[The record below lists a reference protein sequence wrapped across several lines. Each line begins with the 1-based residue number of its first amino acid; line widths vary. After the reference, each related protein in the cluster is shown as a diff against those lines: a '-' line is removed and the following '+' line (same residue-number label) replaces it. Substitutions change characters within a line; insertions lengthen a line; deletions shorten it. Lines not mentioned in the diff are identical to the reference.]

1 MVAVTGTTQL
11 ARQMAMTRNISLL
24 TTMLNQQNQQ
34 LATGL
39 KVDGLIGVSAQAQ
52 ELGQL
57 KSRLGTVENYNSGVT
72 TALNRVELY
81 ALSIEKIIDVA
92 TEAQSAMITNRDP
105 AFAKTAAPAV
115 LAKSMLDQI
124 GSILQTKDGSRYLF
138 SGTNYTDNPT
148 NGSLSAIPTVYGAG
162 AVPGAT
168 PGYTVPFVPV
178 ANGAAVPQP
187 PYLNT
192 GGGNQQNY
200 YDYGNVGLY
209 VDDGEQ
215 VSYGVSATED
225 GFQRVVD
232 ALVRFRDATADL
244 GTNDGNY
251 QVRVD
256 DAMKQL
262 NLAISDLK
270 TTASRNGY
278 KQQQLTEVQDR
289 HLRSQDLL
297 KIRIGNIQNSDTAE
311 VSTNITNLQT
321 ALEAAYMV
329 TSRTLSLSLVNYL
342 K

>member
-39 KVDGLIGVSAQAQ
+39 KIDGLIGVSSQAQ

-57 KSRLGTVENYNSGVT
+57 KSKLGTVNNYNSGVT

-92 TEAQSAMITNRDP
+92 TEAQSMMIKNRDT
-105 AFAKTAAPAV
+105 AFASTSAPAV
-115 LAKSMLDQI
+115 QANSLLSQI
-124 GSILQTKDGSRYLF
+124 GSILQTRDGDRYIF
-138 SGTNYTDNPT
+138 SGTNYGANPVIG
-148 NGSLSAIPTVYGAG
+148 NLSAIPTTYPAG
-162 AVPGAT
+162 AVPGVT
-168 PGYTVPFVPV
+168 PGYTDPLTVVPD
-178 ANGAAVPQP
+178 GATVPQP

-192 GGGNQQNY
+192 GAGNLQSF
-200 YDYGNVGLY
+200 YDYGNVNLY

-215 VSYGVSATED
+215 VSYGVSATES
-225 GFQRVVD
+225 GFQRAID
-232 ALVRFRDATADL
+232 AIVRFRDATADL
-244 GTNDGNY
+244 GTNDANY
-251 QVRVD
+251 QTRVD
-256 DAMKQL
+256 DALKQL

-278 KQQQLTEVQDR
+278 KQQQLTEVQER
-289 HLRSQDLL
+289 HLRSKDLL
-297 KIRIGNIQNSDTAE
+297 TIRIGSIQDADTAE
-311 VSTNITNLQT
+311 VSTNIANLQT
-321 ALEAAYMV
+321 SLEAAYLI
-329 TSRTLSLSLVNYL
+329 TSKMLSLSLVNYL